1 MVVQSNF
8 IICFTKIFV
17 MPIGF
22 IPKTTS
28 NSEILMI
35 FMRDQE
41 KTIIAKTL
49 LVVNSGINNGLIT
62 SRGNFTH

>member
-1 MVVQSNF
+1 
-8 IICFTKIFV
+8 